1 MKKIYS
7 LEQAKDLAGQR
18 VLVRV
23 DFNVPLKDDH
33 LTSEGDTRLR
43 LALPTIKYLAEKRAK
58 VILLAHLG
66 RPGGKVD
73 ERLRLRPVAVYLAG
87 LLGRPVVP
95 LADTVGPA
103 VQKVIERL
111 HGGEVV
117 MLENLRFASG
127 EDENDKS
134 FTKELAALGDLY
146 VNEAFSVSHRRAAS
160 VVALAKL
167 LPSFGGF
174 QLLKEVTELTRV
186 REQPRRPLVV
196 IMGGAKMSTKFGLLQ
211 YYIKEADRVLVGGGI
226 ANIFLAAAGTAVGRS
241 ALESSFIKS
250 AKELLK
256 QGRVGEEGQKLFLPL
271 DVVVR
276 DKAGRV
282 REIQIGVEK
291 IRDDEEI
298 GDVGLRTRR
307 RYAEEIRQAREVI
320 WNGPVGI
327 FEDERLATG
336 TLGLVQA
343 LADLSKE
350 QVRSVVGGGETV
362 EAVQRL
368 GVQSKLGFVSSGG
381 GAMLEFLE
389 GKKLLGIE
397 ALKR

>member
-23 DFNVPLKDDH
+23 DFNVPLKDGR

-87 LLGRPVVP
+87 LLKRPVVP

-103 VQKVIERL
+103 VVQVIERL

-117 MLENLRFASG
+117 MLENLRFSAG

-134 FTKELAALGDLY
+134 FAKKLAALGDLY
-146 VNEAFSVSHRRAAS
+146 VNEAFPVSHRRATS
-160 VVALAKL
+160 VVALAKE

-186 REQPRRPLVV
+186 REQPQRPLVV

-211 YYIKEADRVLVGGGI
+211 YYLKEADRILVGGSI
-226 ANIFLAAAGTAVGRS
+226 ANIFLAASGVAVGRS

-276 DKAGRV
+276 DTAGRV

-307 RYAEEIRQAREVI
+307 RYVEEIKQAREVI
-320 WNGPVGI
+320 WNGPIGI

-336 TLGLVQA
+336 TLGLAQA
-343 LADLSKE
+343 LADLPKE

-368 GVQSKLGFVSSGG
+368 GVQNKLGFVSSGG

-389 GKKLLGIE
+389 GKKLPGVE

>member
-1 MKKIYS
+1 MGE
-7 LEQAKDLAGQR
+7 LEGKR

-23 DFNVPLKDDH
+23 DFNVPLKDGR
-33 LTSEGDTRLR
+33 LTPEGDTRLR

-73 ERLRLRPVAVYLAG
+73 ERLRLRPVATYLSG
-87 LLGRPVVP
+87 LLNRPVVP
-95 LADTVGPA
+95 LADTVGTA
-103 VQKVIERL
+103 VTQVIERL

-117 MLENLRFASG
+117 MLENLRFDAG
-127 EDENDKS
+127 EDENDQS
-134 FTKELAALGDLY
+134 FAKKLAALGDLY
-146 VNEAFSVSHRRAAS
+146 VNEAFPVSHRRAAS

-167 LPSFGGF
+167 LPSFGGI

-186 REQPRRPLVV
+186 RESPRRPLVV

-211 YYIKEADRVLVGGGI
+211 YYLKEADQVLVGGGI
-226 ANIFLAAAGTAVGRS
+226 ANIFLAASGVAVGRS
-241 ALESSFIKS
+241 AVEPTFVKS
-250 AKELLK
+250 AKSLLK

-276 DKAGRV
+276 DTAGRV
-282 REIQIGVEK
+282 REVQIGVEK

-307 RYAEEIRQAREVI
+307 LYAEHIRESGEVV

-343 LADLSKE
+343 LADLPRE
-350 QVRSVVGGGETV
+350 QTRSIVGGGETV

-368 GVQSKLGFVSSGG
+368 GVQNKLSFVSSGG

-389 GKKLLGIE
+389 GKKLPGVE
-397 ALKR
+397 ALKRK